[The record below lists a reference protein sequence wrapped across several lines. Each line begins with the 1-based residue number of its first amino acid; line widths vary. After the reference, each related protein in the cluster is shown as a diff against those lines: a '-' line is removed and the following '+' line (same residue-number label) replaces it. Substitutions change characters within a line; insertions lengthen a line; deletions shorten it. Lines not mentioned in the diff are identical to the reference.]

1 MVAAEIIG
9 VSAATNTQLGHLQV
23 SACQMVF
30 YYLSGNWTKQH
41 MGAMTSE
48 CMLKEVKN
56 KANEKSNQYNWY
68 FKTSSTALGNGL
80 TRACIKDKEGRS

>member
-1 MVAAEIIG
+1 
-9 VSAATNTQLGHLQV
+9 
-23 SACQMVF
+23 
-30 YYLSGNWTKQH
+30 

-48 CMLKEVKN
+48 RMLKEVKN

-80 TRACIKDKEGRS
+80 SRACIKDKEGRS